1 MKRAR
6 IILDHPIKLEKSW
19 CWRDDWVTGYDS
31 AYALLSKF
39 GKLNAMGAKELAE
52 LFIDRKCGQ
61 RMAILRA
68 PKVDLRS
75 GQLFDLNEMARILR
89 IDQEGYDRLFCLIA
103 SRTAGGSRVRYCDGV
118 LVVPAVAFI
127 HPYSS

>member
-1 MKRAR
+1 
-6 IILDHPIKLEKSW
+6 
-19 CWRDDWVTGYDS
+19 VTGYDS

-68 PKVDLRS
+68 RKVDLRS

-89 IDQEGYDRLFCLIA
+89 IDQERL
-103 SRTAGGSRVRYCDGV
+103 RQ
-118 LVVPAVAFI
+118 AFL
-127 HPYSS
+127 